1 MKKTLSVFLSFVMLF
16 ACLCVGGISAGAA
29 EKKSNIQYLF
39 DRENET
45 LYIRGKGA
53 VPAYYLGWDE
63 CKNDDYNDKFSER
76 DEDKSYGYMQYGPGE
91 GDSQFVYSPE
101 MNDEILLRSI
111 YPSFYIDTTR
121 YVKKIVFEE
130 GITSIGYGAFS
141 YAFPKLEKVVLSSTI
156 TSIGGDVF
164 CCDGGDT
171 NNITVPATVKNL
183 DSCAFSGV
191 VKGNVVILG
200 KSTKFVN
207 IGQYGLLM
215 DPAVRIYCLPGS
227 TIEKQ
232 CKQNNAGKDPYIEKV
247 DYKVIKTPAQVSG
260 VKAATTGSTVKLTW
274 KKAKYANRYKV
285 QRYVVSQKKWKT
297 YATVTGTSY
306 TFKNMAGSTN
316 YRFRVIGVNRICDA
330 NFSGKASKEC
340 KAKTKF
346 GKVLGVKVSAKNG
359 KLSVKWNAVREAKSY
374 QVYYATKKDGSYKK
388 LGTASGTSFKKKVT
402 KGKTYYV
409 KVRAVK
415 KNSKGK
421 TVYGAYSDVKSVY
434 VDW

>member
-1 MKKTLSVFLSFVMLF
+1 MKKTLSVFLSFVMLLS
-16 ACLCVGGISAGAA
+16 CLCFSSITAQAA
-29 EKKSNIQYLF
+29 NVKANNLTSLYDADTQ
-39 DRENET
+39 T
-45 LYIRGKGA
+45 LYIKGTGKI
-53 VPAYYLGWDE
+53 PAYYMGFSGREYDSYVAE
-63 CKNDDYNDKFSER
+63 KDYISDASITIRNPNGDIAEVITDPNDPRLQELIIR
-76 DEDKSYGYMQYGPGE
+76 
-91 GDSQFVYSPE
+91 
-101 MNDEILLRSI
+101 RT
-111 YPSFYIDTTR
+111 YPSWYVDITR
-121 YVKKIVFEE
+121 HVKKLVIGE
-130 GITSIGYGAFS
+130 GITDIGHSAFS
-141 YAFPKLEKVVLSSTI
+141 SSFDSLEKVVLPSTLKTI
-156 TSIGGDVF
+156 DDSALCNYSLKSIVIPASVGYLNDRFLRNYHGCDVTGD
-164 CCDGGDT
+164 
-171 NNITVPATVKNL
+171 ATI
-183 DSCAFSGV
+183 V
-191 VKGNVVILG
+191 VKGKNTHFQEDRKGDIGL
-200 KSTKFVN
+200 VN
-207 IGQYGLLM
+207 YK
-215 DPAVRIYCLPGS
+215 IYCMPGS
-227 TIEKQ
+227 RMEKQ
-232 CKQNNAGKDPYIEKV
+232 CKKYNKNNSFKI

-260 VKAATTGSTVKLTW
+260 VKASTTGSTVKLTW

-330 NFSGKASKEC
+330 DFSGKASKEC

-359 KLSVKWNAVREAKSY
+359 TLSAKWNAVREAKSY
-374 QVYYATKKDGSYKK
+374 QVYYAAKKDGSYKK